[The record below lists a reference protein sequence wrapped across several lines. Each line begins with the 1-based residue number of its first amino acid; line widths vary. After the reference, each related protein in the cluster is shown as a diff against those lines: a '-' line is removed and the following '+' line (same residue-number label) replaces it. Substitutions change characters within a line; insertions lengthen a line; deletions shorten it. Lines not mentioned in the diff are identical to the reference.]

1 MKRQSINFVQIGTL
15 LVLVLALGYLAWV
28 GYGAIPQPEPTP
40 TPEPVLVFEGE
51 SALAL
56 AEKQCDFGPRPTGSA
71 AGWSTGD
78 WIIEQLETA
87 GWSVET
93 DEFEWN
99 GAPVRNIIARAGEG
113 VPILVGA
120 HYDTRL
126 VADQDPDPT
135 LRNVPI
141 LGGNDGASGAA
152 VLLELARVLDVE
164 ALPNQVWLVFFDA
177 EDNGRIEGWDWA
189 LGSTHLAENLET
201 PPAAMILVDMVGDA
215 NQSLPYEMNSH
226 PLLREQ
232 IWSLAADLGY
242 GDVFIPDPGPALTDD
257 HLPFAQRGVPAV
269 DIIDFD
275 YPFWHTTSDTCDK
288 LSADSLARVG
298 RVLEVYLEQ
307 GKLQEILPQLDETR
321 HVE

>member
-1 MKRQSINFVQIGTL
+1 MKRRSINFVQAGTM
-15 LVLVLALGYLAWV
+15 LVLLIALGYLAWI
-28 GYGAIPQPEPTP
+28 GYGALPQPEPTP

-71 AGWSTGD
+71 AGWRTGD
-78 WIIEQLETA
+78 WVIEQLEAA

-113 VPILVGA
+113 DPILVGA

-135 LRNVPI
+135 LRGVPI

-164 ALPNQVWLVFFDA
+164 KLPNEVWLAFFDA

-189 LGSTHLAENLET
+189 LGSTHLAESLET
-201 PPAAMILVDMVGDA
+201 LPDAMILVDMVGDA

-232 IWSLAADLGY
+232 LWSLAAELGY
-242 GDVFIPDPGPALTDD
+242 SDTFLPEPGPALTDD
-257 HLPFAQRGVPAV
+257 HLPFARRGVPAV

-288 LSADSLARVG
+288 LSAESLARVG
-298 RVLEVYLEQ
+298 RVLEVYLEE
-307 GKLQEILPQLDETR
+307 GKLEEILPQLRTNEN
-321 HVE
+321 